1 MLYDYKE
8 GKKRVNEILNNKLE
22 VIKSDSIP
30 SDDNFTFDNSYYG
43 WVTAIFVDIRNSSEL
58 FSKEDSVMV
67 SKIIRSFTSEIIE
80 ILRGEN
86 NLREIGIRGDC
97 VYAVYTSPKEQNEYD
112 LYVKCCY
119 LNTFMKMLN
128 KLLSQKGFSNIEAG
142 IGLATAQELV
152 IKAGRYGSGI
162 NNKVWIGDAVTT
174 ASNLSSLGNKNGI
187 GPIVVSESSRSI
199 ILKIHNKN
207 NDNND
212 YENFF
217 EESYNNYEKI
227 YHCDRVMTEFNS
239 WIDKGMKI

>member
-97 VYAVYTSPKEQNEYD
+97 VYAIYTTPKQQDINNIIN
-112 LYVKCCY
+112 KAAMI
-119 LNTFMKMLN
+119 NSFMTMLN
-128 KLLSQKGFSNIEAG
+128 KLLIQKKYSVIYAG
-142 IGLATAQELV
+142 IGIASAQELV
-152 IKAGRYGSGI
+152 VKAGRKNVGI
-162 NNKVWIGDAVTT
+162 NNKVWIGNAVTK
-174 ASNLSSLGNKNGI
+174 ASNLSSYGNKNGI
-187 GPIVVSESSRSI
+187 GAIVLSPLAYSNTIEIMTNENKDAPSWFKVEYPIGE
-199 ILKIHNKN
+199 
-207 NDNND
+207 D
-212 YENFF
+212 Y
-217 EESYNNYEKI
+217 Y
-227 YHCDRVMTEFNS
+227 YHCNLINS
-239 WIDKGMKI
+239 YFDKWIEEGMKV